1 MTRQEQRRE
10 AQDRDAVLRAQ
21 RDVLEADLTHIAAL
35 IEAEAGT
42 WAERRSAVQ
51 ALHLKVLDTADGDD
65 EAREAW
71 YLAAHED
78 AQHTIVVTHGLMQ
91 RYDEISRVLMS
102 CQQEL
107 TQLSR
112 DHRRG

>member
-1 MTRQEQRRE
+1 MTRQEQRQE
-10 AQDRDAVLRAQ
+10 VQDRDAVLRAQ
-21 RDVLEADLTHIAAL
+21 RDVLEADLIHVAAL
-35 IEAEAGT
+35 IETEAAT

-51 ALHLKVLDTADGDD
+51 ALHQKVLDSADGDD

-71 YLAAHED
+71 YVAAHED
-78 AQHTIVVTHGLMQ
+78 AQHTLVVTHGLMQ
-91 RYDEISRVLMS
+91 RYNEITRALTS

-107 TQLSR
+107 TQLPR